1 MLKLRKSLELVILFI
16 TLPVLMKYE
25 LIPLPRILTLLIV
38 FIGVLF
44 ISIKYKYLDKNWYKL
59 PKLDHKYW
67 QKMGII
73 YIGSFIF
80 FIAYIYFFL
89 DQKPFVIIRERPIL
103 MIVISIFY
111 PLVSAFP
118 QEVIYRTFYFERYKD
133 ILNTNQLLISN
144 MIVFSFLHVIYNNLP
159 AIILTFLSGLIFT
172 YNYHRRRSL
181 MLITIEHSI
190 LGLIV
195 FITGMGRYF
204 YK

>member
-38 FIGVLF
+38 FVGVLF